1 MLEKELGTHNYQTI
15 HENLLEVSKSKLSVT
30 CVLSFCHIKA
40 ILFLLM
46 FSLTF
51 SACKNDDGIHDVH
64 NVEKVPLHRYAI
76 LNPVASVNTIYWKN
90 KFEHNDSLSYSALVS
105 MINAFNKN
113 KVLQNSK
120 VYWSS
125 QEDYADYLTAYNSL
139 WTKVFYGNSVDVP
152 EAFTNELN
160 GLKERY
166 VLLVKYTGYTR
177 HWTNNITR
185 FLLYAVNEISFGL
198 FGIDEDD
205 LVIGSVP
212 DINMK
217 VLAVDRMNKKVI
229 YKGNRDFSFRNPT
242 DSIAIMAYIN
252 YFFGQ

>member
-1 MLEKELGTHNYQTI
+1 M
-15 HENLLEVSKSKLSVT
+15 
-30 CVLSFCHIKA
+30 
-40 ILFLLM
+40 
-46 FSLTF
+46 
-51 SACKNDDGIHDVH
+51 
-64 NVEKVPLHRYAI
+64 
-76 LNPVASVNTIYWKN
+76 
-90 KFEHNDSLSYSALVS
+90 
-105 MINAFNKN
+105 
-113 KVLQNSK
+113 
-120 VYWSS
+120 
-125 QEDYADYLTAYNSL
+125 
-139 WTKVFYGNSVDVP
+139 
-152 EAFTNELN
+152 
-160 GLKERY
+160 
-166 VLLVKYTGYTR
+166 LLVKYTGYTR